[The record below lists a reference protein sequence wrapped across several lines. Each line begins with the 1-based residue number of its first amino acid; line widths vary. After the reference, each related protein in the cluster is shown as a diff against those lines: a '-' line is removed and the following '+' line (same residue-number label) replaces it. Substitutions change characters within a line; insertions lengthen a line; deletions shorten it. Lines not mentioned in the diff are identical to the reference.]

1 MSLWGQIAIDVAGLI
16 AICGMGFI
24 LGFSKNRVI
33 SEPDLA
39 RELATREP
47 NKAIKKYW
55 LSHNKSVALL
65 ATSDALYYLL
75 KSHGDE
81 LSLREISPKQ
91 ISVNNNEIVIDVND
105 IGFPRFTS
113 KFAENDI
120 KEIVGVMAL
129 GAAA

>member
-1 MSLWGQIAIDVAGLI
+1 MGIWGQIAINVAGVV

-33 SEPDLA
+33 IEADLA

-47 NKAIKKYW
+47 NKKIQRHW
-55 LSHNKSVALL
+55 LCANKTAALML
-65 ATSDALYYLL
+65 TLDGHYYLL
-75 KSHGDE
+75 KSLGDE
-81 LSLREISPKQ
+81 LSLREILPKQ
-91 ISVNNNEIVIDVND
+91 LSINNNEIVVDVND

-113 KFAENDI
+113 KFNESDI
-120 KEIVGVMAL
+120 KELSGFINL